1 MEQFPPEPELPF
13 ADAVIRRLRTLD
25 PGVAADPV
33 RAAID
38 GRPDVEVRKA
48 LSATLQRR
56 PEDVFAFFRGC
67 LRRTIVALPVE
78 PRRGITPLT
87 RDEDDPF
94 APY

>member
-1 MEQFPPEPELPF
+1 M
-13 ADAVIRRLRTLD
+13 VRRLRTLD
-25 PGVAADPV
+25 PAIASDQV

-56 PEDVFAFFRGC
+56 PEDAFAFFRGC
-67 LRRTIVALPVE
+67 LRRTIASTPVE
-78 PRRGITPLT
+78 PRRGIAPLA